1 MTNEEL
7 LYKLNKLYIKSIDK
21 ELGEFDYILEID
33 IEDDRVSL
41 LFNNFSNDEDLKHEI
56 KLAVAK
62 LIKIDI
68 GFPSLKFAYDEQEN
82 TQARKPVTTVS
93 DNTKVV
99 AIASGKGGVGKSQ
112 VTVNIARLYNDKGF
126 KVAIIDA
133 DIYGFSIPKI
143 LNLYATPTITNGLVK
158 PLEIDGMQVISA
170 QYFIEGNENKSIN
183 WRGAML
189 TNLVKQ
195 FFYDVN
201 WDQDLDYI
209 FIDMPPGTGDIY
221 MDIPILAPQV
231 EMILVTTASLD
242 AAHVAIRV
250 GLTAQELHI
259 PIIGVIENM
268 SYYEIDYKKHYIF
281 GEGGGKS
288 VCDTLSLPHLGQIP
302 ITQDNDTLKL
312 SFENIYN
319 KIK

>member
-7 LYKLNKLYIKSIDK
+7 LYKLNKIYIKSIDK
-21 ELGEFDYILEID
+21 KLGEFDYILEID
-33 IEDDRVSL
+33 IDDDRVSL
-41 LFNNFSNDEDLKHEI
+41 LFNNFSTDEDLKHEV

-62 LIKIDI
+62 LIKIDL
-68 GFPSLKFAYDEQEN
+68 GFPSLKFAYDVSEN
-82 TQARKPVTTVS
+82 PQPIQRVTTVS
-93 DNTKVV
+93 DNTKIV

-112 VTVNIARLYNDKGF
+112 VTVNIARLYKEKGF
-126 KVAIIDA
+126 NVGIIDA
-133 DIYGFSIPKI
+133 DIYGFSIPRI
-143 LNLYATPTITNGLVK
+143 LNLYGTPTIDNGLVQ
-158 PLEIDGMQVISA
+158 PLEKDGMQVISA

-201 WDQDLDYI
+201 WNKNLDYI

-221 MDIPILAPQV
+221 MDVPIIAPQV
-231 EMILVTTASLD
+231 EMIIVTTSSLD

-250 GLTAQELHI
+250 GLTAQELNI

-268 SYYEIDYKKHYIF
+268 SFYEIDNKKHYIF
-281 GEGGGKS
+281 GEGGGQS

-302 ITQDNDTLKL
+302 ITQDKDIIKL
-312 SFENIYN
+312 AFENIYN